1 MHYLHYNIVSTVPA
15 SMPFRE
21 IIMKLNLFEFEKR
34 IVPPNSSNFQQDII
48 SHVNSRDR
56 IISEFSRI
64 PLNSIISLHEKSYF
78 KLDPEYQRHLKWSDS
93 QKSKLIESLILN
105 IPIPPVFLYEYS
117 LSKTEVMDGIQR
129 ISAIIDFLSNKYKL
143 KDLLFLHELNGK
155 KFSELD
161 EDSQNSITRR
171 HLSAIIILNESSNN
185 SIKEK
190 QIKRLIFERLNT
202 GGVKLTSQE
211 VRHAIYPGKFLDVCI
226 ELAKEE
232 SFKKLWDIENN
243 ARGSLD
249 RKYEELVLRFFAL
262 RSISALHT
270 DNKNIEDLLDKYL
283 YFANQ
288 LAEEEIDKLVYL
300 FKTTMNTILETLGVT
315 AFQKNSKG
323 LKAKVLSDPI
333 MLVFS
338 NYVNEMAAKL
348 IDKKEILIDKFQLI
362 KYDAPENKNLFNGKY
377 WSIKLLNA
385 RCDFFDELL
394 KKCL

>member
-1 MHYLHYNIVSTVPA
+1 MSTVLV
-15 SMPFRE
+15 SMIFRKV
-21 IIMKLNLFEFEKR
+21 IMRLNLFEFEKT
-34 IVPPNSSNFQQDII
+34 IVPPGASNFQQDSI
-48 SHVNSRDR
+48 SLVNSRDR

-64 PLNSIISLHEKSYF
+64 PLNSILSLYEKSYF
-78 KLDPEYQRHLKWSDS
+78 KLDPEYQRHLKWSDA

-129 ISAIIDFLSNKYKL
+129 ISAIIDFLLNKYNL

-185 SIKEK
+185 PIKEK

-202 GGVKLTSQE
+202 GGVLLTSQE

-226 ELAKEE
+226 ELSKDE
-232 SFKKLWDIENN
+232 SFKKLWDIDNN
-243 ARGSLD
+243 KRGALD

-262 RSISALHT
+262 RSISTFHAE
-270 DNKNIEDLLDKYL
+270 NRNIEDLLDRYL
-283 YFANQ
+283 YFAN
-288 LAEEEIDKLVYL
+288 LLSDDEINKLVNL
-300 FKTTMNTILETLGVT
+300 FKNTMSMILNTLGID

-323 LKAKVLSDPI
+323 LKAKLLSDPI

-338 NYVNEMAAKL
+338 NYVDDQLKLTEHQKVIENE
-348 IDKKEILIDKFQLI
+348 FQSVR
-362 KYDAPENKNLFNGKY
+362 YDIAENKKLFNGKY

>member
-1 MHYLHYNIVSTVPA
+1 
-15 SMPFRE
+15 
-21 IIMKLNLFEFEKR
+21 MKLNLLGFEKDL
-34 IVPPNSSNFQQDII
+34 IPPNSSNFQQDVI
-48 SHVNSRDR
+48 SHVDSRDR

-64 PLNSIISLHEKSYF
+64 PLNSILSLYEKSYF
-78 KLDPEYQRHLKWSDS
+78 KLDPEYQRHLKWSDT

-129 ISAIIDFLSNKYKL
+129 ISAIIDFLLNKYNL
-143 KDLLFLHELNGK
+143 QGLQFLNELNGK
-155 KFSELD
+155 KFSELN
-161 EDSQNSITRR
+161 EESQNSITRR
-171 HLSAIIILNESSNN
+171 HLSSIIILNESSNN
-185 SIKEK
+185 PIKEK

-202 GGVKLTSQE
+202 GGVLLTSQE
-211 VRHAIYPGKFLDVCI
+211 VRHAIYPGKFLDACI
-226 ELAKEE
+226 ELSKDGN
-232 SFKKLWDIENN
+232 FKKLWDIDNN
-243 ARGSLD
+243 RRGSLD

-262 RSISALHT
+262 RSISTFHT
-270 DNKNIEDLLDKYL
+270 ENRNIEDLLDRYL

-288 LAEEEIDKLVYL
+288 LSEEEINKLVTL
-300 FKTTMNTILETLGVT
+300 FQNTMSIILNTLGVD

-323 LKAKVLSDPI
+323 LKAKLLSDPI

-338 NYVNEMAAKL
+338 NYVDMRSKL
-348 IDKKEILIDKFQLI
+348 AECQKIIEDIFKSV
-362 KYDAPENKNLFNGKY
+362 KYDSAENKKLFNGKY